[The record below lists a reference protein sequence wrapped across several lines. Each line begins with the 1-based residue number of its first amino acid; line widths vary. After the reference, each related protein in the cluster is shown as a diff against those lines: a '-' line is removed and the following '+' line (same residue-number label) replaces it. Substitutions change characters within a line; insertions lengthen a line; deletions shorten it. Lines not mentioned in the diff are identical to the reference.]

1 MTREELDAYMDDL
14 VAQAPP
20 LSPSQAARLAIL
32 MRPAAPVAPRSRA
45 LQPTA

>member
-1 MTREELDAYMDDL
+1 MTREELDAYMDDI

-20 LSPSQAARLAIL
+20 LSPAKAARLAIL
-32 MRPAAPVAPRSRA
+32 LRPAVTAPRSRA